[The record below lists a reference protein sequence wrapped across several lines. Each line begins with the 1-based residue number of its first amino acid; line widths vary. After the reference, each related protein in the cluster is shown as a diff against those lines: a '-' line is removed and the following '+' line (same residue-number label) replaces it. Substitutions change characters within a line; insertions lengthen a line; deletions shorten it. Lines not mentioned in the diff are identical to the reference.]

1 MEERFEKTKKV
12 GILGIIGNVFL
23 LAIKAIVAFT
33 SKSQAM
39 IADTINSAGDIFA
52 SLMTFIGNKIASV
65 PKDDDHNFGHGKA
78 EYIFSL
84 FIAVSMILV
93 SIKTIIDSIMTL
105 FTGSEILFSWWLVGV
120 CIVTIIVK
128 ISLFFYTRAMY
139 KKYKNVLLEAS
150 MKDHRNDCIITT
162 FTLISILL
170 SLKGINWFDSIVGIG
185 ISAWICKTGI
195 GIFIESY
202 NILMDISVD
211 EETKDIILDL
221 IHGYKEVKAVNGI
234 SSSPVGYQY
243 IIFLTIAVDGNMTTF
258 ESHALADSLEKNI
271 AGLENIY
278 KAIVH
283 VEPFFE
289 EEDNKEKESKTNI
302 KKDNSQRKCK

>member
-1 MEERFEKTKKV
+1 MEEDTDKRYKVTNKV
-12 GILGIIGNVFL
+12 GILGMVGNIFL
-23 LAIKAIVAFT
+23 LVIKACVGIT

-39 IADTINSAGDIFA
+39 IADSINSAGDIFA

-93 SIKTIIDSIMTL
+93 SIKTIIDAIMTL
-105 FTGSEILFSWWLVGV
+105 FTGNDIIFSWWLVAV
-120 CIVTIIVK
+120 CVITIIVK
-128 ISLFFYTRAMY
+128 LSLFIYTRTMY
-139 KKYKNVLLEAS
+139 RKYKNVLLEAS
-150 MKDHRNDCIITT
+150 MEDHRNDCIITT

-202 NILMDISVD
+202 NILMDVSVD

-271 AGLENIY
+271 AGLENVY

-289 EEDNKEKESKTNI
+289 EENNKENKQSNKKTN
-302 KKDNSQRKCK
+302 K